1 MCGGFGS
8 RLKGISK
15 GVPKSLIKIN
25 AKNFLEI
32 LIKNFSRFKFK
43 KILLLCHYKHNLFFR
58 KFHKKT
64 FNGLF
69 VECIKEKKP
78 LGTLGALLNA
88 KNKLDNFF
96 LLSNGDTFFDINFL
110 DLYNHFNY
118 KKNLAIIATCQ
129 FNTNSKY
136 RFQNIIIK
144 KNKIKKLILTKKR
157 KQTANS
163 GVCIIN
169 KNALR
174 FSAKK
179 DSSFDKDLL
188 PKLILKNKVQARLY
202 KKKFID
208 IGTPKD
214 LKYFKKYEEKIT
226 RKRAVFLDRDG
237 VLNYD
242 YNYVYKIKDF
252 VWKKKVIQAIKF
264 LNDNNYL
271 VFVISNQSG
280 IGRGYYH
287 YKDVEKLHK
296 WINSELEKH
305 SAKIDDFFYA
315 PYYKNSKIKF
325 SNKDKF
331 LRKPNPGM
339 IYLAKKKWKIDLN
352 NSLVVGDSDADYKLA
367 KNLKLKFIKVNN
379 KSNLFNIVKKYQKL
393 RKL

>member
-1 MCGGFGS
+1 M
-8 RLKGISK
+8 
-15 GVPKSLIKIN
+15 
-25 AKNFLEI
+25 
-32 LIKNFSRFKFK
+32 
-43 KILLLCHYKHNLFFR
+43 
-58 KFHKKT
+58 
-64 FNGLF
+64 
-69 VECIKEKKP
+69 
-78 LGTLGALLNA
+78 
-88 KNKLDNFF
+88 FF
-96 LLSNGDTFFDINFL
+96 LL
-110 DLYNHFNY
+110 
-118 KKNLAIIATCQ
+118 NL
-129 FNTNSKY
+129 SS
-136 RFQNIIIK
+136 IK
-144 KNKIKKLILTKKR
+144 RR

-169 KNALR
+169 KNALK

-179 DSSFDKDLL
+179 DNSFDKDLL

-214 LKYFKKYEEKIT
+214 LKYFKKYEDKIT

-252 VWKKKVIQAIKF
+252 IWKKKVIEAIKF

-287 YKDVEKLHK
+287 CKDVEKLHE
-296 WINSELEKH
+296 WINSELKKH

-315 PYYKNSKIKF
+315 PYYKNSNIKF

-352 NSLVVGDSDADYKLA
+352 NSLIIGDTDTDYKLA

-379 KSNLFNIVKKYQKL
+379 KSNLFNIVKNIKN
-393 RKL
+393 